1 MRSMT
6 GFGLGIAENDSYRVQ
21 VELKSVNGKFLD
33 INTTIPKSYSKYEDL
48 VKQAIKEK
56 LTRGTIDARVSV
68 TKHGGEFDYEIDLD
82 ENLAKKVVLAGR
94 VVSEICD
101 LPFEMNSTDVLKFNE
116 VMKFMPNVNEVD
128 SETMDLFLEASLI
141 ACKGIVDMQEFE
153 GENLKRD
160 LTEKI
165 DALKVVVD
173 AIKLEVPL
181 AIQEYREKLKKRI
194 EEALCG
200 VEIDEAKLLNEVAFF
215 VDKFDINEELVRLN
229 SHIEQF
235 KSLINGNT
243 PCGKKLEFLTQELT
257 REINTTGSK
266 SSNVKITSLVLE
278 AKTIVETI
286 KEQIRNVE

>member
-6 GFGLGIAENDSYRVQ
+6 GFGVGVAENASYRVQ
-21 VELKSVNGKFLD
+21 IELKSVNGKFLD
-33 INTTIPKSYSKYEDL
+33 INVTIPRSYSKYEEL

-68 TKHGGEFDYEIDLD
+68 TKYGGESDYEIDLD

-94 VVSEICD
+94 VIAETCD

-116 VMKFMPNVNEVD
+116 VMKFVPNVSEVNE
-128 SETMDLFLEASLI
+128 EAIDLFLEASLI
-141 ACKGIVDMQEFE
+141 ACKGLVDMQEFE

-165 DALKVVVD
+165 NALKMIVD
-173 AIKLEVPL
+173 EISIEVPL
-181 AIQEYREKLKKRI
+181 AIQEYKEKLKKRI
-194 EEALCG
+194 EESLSG
-200 VEIDEAKLLNEVAFF
+200 VEIDEARLLNEVAFF

-235 KSLINGNT
+235 NSLINGNT
-243 PCGKKLEFLTQELT
+243 PCGKKLEFLAQELT

-266 SSNVKITSLVLE
+266 SSNVKITALVLE

>member
-6 GFGLGIAENDSYRVQ
+6 GFGVGVAENASHRVQ

-33 INTTIPKSYSKYEDL
+33 ITTNIPRSYSKYDDV

-56 LTRGTIDARVSV
+56 LTRGTVDARVSV
-68 TKHGGEFDYEIDLD
+68 TKYGGESDYEIDLD
-82 ENLAKKVVLAGR
+82 ENLASKVVLAGR
-94 VVSEICD
+94 VVAETCG
-101 LPFEMNSTDVLKFNE
+101 LPFEMNSTDVLKFGE
-116 VMKFMPNVNEVD
+116 VMKFVPNVSEVD
-128 SETMDLFLEASLI
+128 AETMDLFLEASLI
-141 ACKGIVDMQEFE
+141 ACKGLVEMQVFE

-160 LTEKI
+160 LIEKI
-165 DALKVVVD
+165 NALKTIVD
-173 AIKLEVPL
+173 AITLEVPL
-181 AIQEYREKLKKRI
+181 SVQEYREKLKKRI
-194 EEALCG
+194 EESLCG
-200 VEIDEAKLLNEVAFF
+200 VEIDETKLLNEVAFF

-266 SSNVKITSLVLE
+266 SSNVKITALVLE
-278 AKTIVETI
+278 AKNIVETI